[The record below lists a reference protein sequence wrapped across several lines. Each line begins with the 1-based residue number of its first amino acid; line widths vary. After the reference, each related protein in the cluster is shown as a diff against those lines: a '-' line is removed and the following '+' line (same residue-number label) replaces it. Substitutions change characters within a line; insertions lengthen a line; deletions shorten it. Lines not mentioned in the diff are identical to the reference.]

1 MGRREKTEMAMRAGF
16 VIVASFG
23 LLACSPPVPDSAAGV
38 GFQDYGSYLR
48 EQQAAAARGQTVPGS
63 TTMALPAGSQ
73 PQGFSPDLA
82 AAAIDR
88 ATGGVPVT
96 GQPAFSTL
104 PGAAPL
110 QPVQTFPQAQ
120 TGAVIPSAPLQP
132 PVQQTGALDPN
143 RPRGNA
149 PANIQTQTGELAH
162 MGGGVAP
169 GATPGTSISD
179 EQDFDA
185 VAARETIESDAARI
199 ERNRQQYTVIQPT
212 ALPERTETGPNIVQY
227 ALQTTHNPG
236 TQVHSR
242 SALRFTDPQAACARY
257 ASPDLAQQAFLEAGG
272 PERDRRGLDP
282 DGDGFACSW
291 DPRPFRLQ

>member
-1 MGRREKTEMAMRAGF
+1 MRAGL
-16 VIVASFG
+16 VIVVSFG

-38 GFQDYGSYLR
+38 GFQDYASYLR
-48 EQQAAAARGQTVPGS
+48 EQEAAAARGQMVPGA
-63 TTMALPAGSQ
+63 TTMALPAGNQ

-82 AAAIDR
+82 AAAINR
-88 ATGGVPVT
+88 AAGGVPVA
-96 GQPAFSTL
+96 GQPAFSAL
-104 PGAAPL
+104 PGTAPL
-110 QPVQTFPQAQ
+110 QPMQPLTQGSQV
-120 TGAVIPSAPLQP
+120 GAVIPLA
-132 PVQQTGALDPN
+132 PVQPTGTLDPN

-162 MGGGVAP
+162 MDGTTTG
-169 GATPGTSISD
+169 TTTGTSISD

-185 VAARETIESDAARI
+185 VAARETIESDAARL
-199 ERNRQQYTVIQPT
+199 ERNRAQYTVIQPT
-212 ALPERTETGPNIVQY
+212 PVPERTETGPNIVQY

-272 PERDRRGLDP
+272 PQRDRRGLDP
-282 DGDGFACSW
+282 DGDGFACTW